1 MKKVWKGAAAGILAL
16 SLGATGFVGASSAYA
31 VDANGAAEAG
41 SITVSDATATDTFT
55 AYMPFTIASAS
66 VKGGTTTYAYKINT
80 DDGFTADNLTA
91 ILNKLPE
98 DKGFTRIATD
108 PAPTEATVLNWLSE
122 NQAAINNNSALFAK
136 TIIDGIKDLTSI
148 TPAFENAAL
157 DTAKT
162 DLPAGF
168 YVIEQ
173 TNSPAAG
180 SSATD
185 TVSKYIAGNVEKDSP
200 LTKALKKDTVTS
212 EKKVKENTKPTTG
225 TYDDRINDLTW
236 QTSEKWNDVAD
247 YNIGDTVDFMLA
259 GTLPENYGDYT
270 YYKYEFNDTLSDG
283 LTFDGNIE
291 VKAVKDSTETK
302 LTDTQFA
309 FYPNGQSFTLKVG
322 TAVQGQTYR
331 DLKGIPGI
339 DKDTKIVVTYRAKVN
354 PEAIIGLDGNTN
366 KMTLTFSNNPNKNH
380 EGDTG
385 TTPEDKVIVFTY
397 GLNIDKYNAALSTEK
412 LAGAKFKLYK
422 DQSKTLGAAVNNSN
436 KMTGWGTATELE
448 TGNDGKI
455 TIQGLDSGTYYLE
468 ETAAP
473 NGYNKIEGLIP
484 VTITATTI
492 NNQTWDGT
500 PSKALTAL
508 KVTVNGTDSDGSTS
522 TGMVTAG
529 IGNNKGTNLPSTGGM
544 GTVVLYTV
552 GGLIVLIAGVGL
564 AVALRRR
571 QA

>member
-1 MKKVWKGAAAGILAL
+1 MKKVWKGAAAVVAAL
-16 SLGATGFVGASSAYA
+16 SLGATGFIGASSAYA
-31 VDANGAAEAG
+31 VNNGVAEAG
-41 SITVSDATATDTFT
+41 SITVSDATAADTFT

-66 VKGGTTTYAYKINT
+66 VKDGVTTYAYKINT
-80 DDGFTADNLTA
+80 DDGFTAANLTT
-91 ILNKLPE
+91 ILNQLGE
-98 DKGFTRIATD
+98 GFTKIPTD
-108 PAPTEATVLNWLSE
+108 PAPTEATVLNWLSA
-122 NQAAINNNSALFAK
+122 NQSAINANSAKFAK
-136 TIIDGIKDLTSI
+136 TIIDGIKDLSGI
-148 TPAFENAAL
+148 TAAFTNEAL
-157 DTAKT
+157 DTAKS

-180 SSATD
+180 TSATD

-200 LTKALKKDTVTS
+200 LKKALKKDTVTS
-212 EKKVKENTKPTTG
+212 EKKVKENVNKTSG
-225 TYDDRINDLTW
+225 TSDTRIPGLTW
-236 QTSEKWNDVAD
+236 EESDKWNDVAD
-247 YNIGDTVDFMLA
+247 YNIDDTVDFMLA

-270 YYKYEFNDTLSDG
+270 YYKYEFNDTLSEG
-283 LTFDGNIE
+283 LTFDGNIK
-291 VKAVKDSTETK
+291 VKTVKGSTETE
-302 LTDTQFA
+302 LTADQFA
-309 FYPNGQSFTLKVG
+309 FHPNGQSFTLKVG
-322 TAVQGQTYR
+322 TVVQGQDYR
-331 DLKGIPGI
+331 DLKGISGI

-354 PEAIIGLDGNTN
+354 SNAVIGLEGNTN
-366 KMTLTFSNNPNKNH
+366 KMTLTFSNNPNMNH

-397 GLNIDKYNAALSTEK
+397 GLNIDKYNAAASTEK

-422 DQSKTLGAAVNNSN
+422 DQSKTLGAAVTNG
-436 KMTGWGTATELE
+436 KMTGWGTAAELE
-448 TGNDGKI
+448 TGNDGLI

-468 ETAAP
+468 ETVAP

-484 VTITATTI
+484 VTITATTV

-500 PSKALTAL
+500 PSTALTAL
-508 KVTVNGTDSDGSTS
+508 KVTVDGTDSDGSTS